1 MVENDALKEVLVC
14 EGVLLVRE
22 DVEVL
27 VGNGVEMF
35 ALECA
40 EVFLGE
46 RDGVL
51 VSDAFEVLVYVAGIH
66 GAVNAV
72 RKKQTD

>member
-1 MVENDALKEVLVC
+1 M
-14 EGVLLVRE
+14 LLVRE
-22 DVEVL
+22 DVEVF

-35 ALECA
+35 ALECV

-46 RDGVL
+46 RDGAL
-51 VSDAFEVLVYVAGIH
+51 VSNAFEVLVDVAGVH